1 MALAPPGSGITLT
14 EVISTRFLT
23 LFFISLALCKCKPD
37 GRYECLVEYLIDE
50 RWRDKPQ
57 NLQLKIAY
65 EKEIIMSETS
75 SVDQLTKKD
84 KERMEFMLVM
94 VYISQLPF
102 A

>member
-1 MALAPPGSGITLT
+1 MMQRLSIQHFSLN
-14 EVISTRFLT
+14 
-23 LFFISLALCKCKPD
+23 LALCKCKPD
-37 GRYECLVEYLIDE
+37 GRYECLLEDLIDE

-57 NLQLKIAY
+57 NEQLKIAY
-65 EKEIIMSETS
+65 EKEIILSETS